1 MSKTQKRHKSKRK
14 REETSKDDS
23 GEEEEEEER
32 KRGPKKS
39 SGGKKTTQWSRLLA
53 CYGRVARLQTAG
65 MVIVAAVAILL
76 VTSYVLLPTL
86 TGLHTV
92 VTLVSGIRQAFV
104 GGGGG
109 NGNTTPGGNGM
120 LLTSHFLSALAEIST
135 TIPRFNELQLAP
147 DRYTQHTMRRRQLD
161 MIEKLAFTSSMIGAA
176 TAEAGSQDNNDLA
189 RQVLDIKSL
198 MQDIHQKTAEA
209 EDAFKDAIAT
219 IDSTTAFILKQ
230 LPLLNIYLQQGA
242 ICTSLSHL
250 ETIIKAISTLILQLD
265 SSTAPVTLLRQDV
278 TRLVSNIGIVEA
290 RLQYMQHRT
299 NVGLVAHD
307 RHSEAYRSA
316 SWFTTLSRPD
326 QQKYESLVLLHRNVE
341 DMQLATQ
348 FLDTTFERSELQITV
363 ALNHLRST
371 NRRLTDIYTEMGR
384 SSVQIETYKLEL
396 QEMNSGSESQFSV
409 CEEKIHFGDAQLT
422 QLKELGEQ
430 TVRKIEAIR
439 LQNDPILSAISVYG
453 YGAIGASTAT
463 AVAADHATV

>member
-1 MSKTQKRHKSKRK
+1 
-14 REETSKDDS
+14 
-23 GEEEEEEER
+23 
-32 KRGPKKS
+32 
-39 SGGKKTTQWSRLLA
+39 
-53 CYGRVARLQTAG
+53 
-65 MVIVAAVAILL
+65 
-76 VTSYVLLPTL
+76 
-86 TGLHTV
+86 
-92 VTLVSGIRQAFV
+92 
-104 GGGGG
+104 
-109 NGNTTPGGNGM
+109 M
-120 LLTSHFLSALAEIST
+120 L
-135 TIPRFNELQLAP
+135 
-147 DRYTQHTMRRRQLD
+147 
-161 MIEKLAFTSSMIGAA
+161 G
-176 TAEAGSQDNNDLA
+176 
-189 RQVLDIKSL
+189 IKSL
-198 MQDIHQKTAEA
+198 MQDIHQKTADS

-371 NRRLTDIYTEMGR
+371 NRRLTDIYTVMGR

-396 QEMNSGSESQFSV
+396 HEMNSGSESQFSV
-409 CEEKIHFGDAQLT
+409 CEEKIHFGEAQLT

-463 AVAADHATV
+463 AEHATA